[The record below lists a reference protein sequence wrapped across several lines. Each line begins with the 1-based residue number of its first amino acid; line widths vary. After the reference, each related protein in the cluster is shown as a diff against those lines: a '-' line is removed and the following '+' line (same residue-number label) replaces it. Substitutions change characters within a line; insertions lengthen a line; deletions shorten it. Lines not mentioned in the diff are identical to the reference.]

1 MKIYIAGKITG
12 DLDYKAKFHKAEEK
26 LKRMDHSVMN
36 PAWICASPEFSWK
49 DYMRVSGAMLDV
61 CDGVLFLKDW
71 LQSKGARA
79 EMERASIA
87 RKQIFMDISEVPDRD
102 AQLKLPHAEP

>member
-12 DLDYKAKFHKAEEK
+12 DLDYKAKFHKSEEK
-26 LKRMDHSVMN
+26 LRRMGHSVMN
-36 PAWICASPEFSWK
+36 PAWICASPEFEWK
-49 DYMRVSGAMLDV
+49 DYMQVSGTMLDV

-71 LQSKGARA
+71 LLSKGARE

-87 RKQIFMDISEVPDRD
+87 RKQIFMDLSEVPVIDG
-102 AQLKLPHAEP
+102 QSNMPHAKP